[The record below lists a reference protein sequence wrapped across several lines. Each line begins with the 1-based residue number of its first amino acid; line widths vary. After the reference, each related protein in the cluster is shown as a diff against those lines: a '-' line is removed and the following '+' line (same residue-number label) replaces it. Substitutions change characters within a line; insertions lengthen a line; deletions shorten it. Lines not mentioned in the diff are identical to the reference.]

1 MNFFGFIRLAAIRR
15 ALALTGIL
23 FLSTLAFS
31 QTYHATGNPFYQPPL
46 LFTEPTGRT
55 EFAFSGM
62 GQSALI
68 VDPEDQPFTRV
79 QWGGNVRGLYYFSD
93 MLALGIS
100 ATRLT
105 GIMRNKA
112 LSSVKWLRLGAAA
125 KLILTPQ
132 VTPRV
137 YILTE
142 AGLDTRTSRDIINGA
157 QSARG
162 LYLRAGAGTEWNLS
176 HSIGLFFEYA
186 FVYSS
191 LPNINKLM
199 CHPTRW
205 NQDIAVGLSFYW

>member
-1 MNFFGFIRLAAIRR
+1 MNFFGFIHLAIARR
-15 ALALTGIL
+15 ALALTGMLLI
-23 FLSTLAFS
+23 SAAAFS
-31 QTYHATGNPFYQPPL
+31 QTYHATGNPFYKPPP

-55 EFAFSGM
+55 ELAFSGT

-68 VDPEDQPFTRV
+68 VDPEDQPFTHL
-79 QWGGNVRGLYYFSD
+79 QWGGNIRGLYYFSD

-100 ATRLT
+100 ATHLT

-112 LSSVKWLRLGAAA
+112 LSSVKWMRLGTAA

-132 VTPRV
+132 VTPRI

-142 AGLDTRTSRDIINGA
+142 AGLDTRTSRDIINDV

-162 LYLRAGAGTEWNLS
+162 LYLRAGTGTEWNLT

-186 FVYSS
+186 FVYSG

-199 CHPTRW
+199 CRPTHW
-205 NQDIAVGLSFYW
+205 NQDISVGLSFYW